1 MRAALLAALLWTAS
15 SAPAQTCLV
24 CGEIRSIRELSAG
37 TKQPPQS
44 TVSPSGTQSDL
55 YAGPVVGTV
64 AQFHYGGA
72 RTTGTG
78 GRGEG
83 WSFGAAGTP
92 EMQTRL
98 GATSYEVTVAM
109 DSGERRTLQRRDG
122 NRFHVGQRVAVRQGE
137 LEPM

>member
-1 MRAALLAALLWTAS
+1 MRCALLAALLCAAS

-24 CGEIRSIRELSAG
+24 CGEIRSIRELASG

-44 TVSPSGTQSDL
+44 TATASGTQSDL

-64 AQFHYGGA
+64 AQFHFGGA
-72 RTTGTG
+72 RTTTTG

-92 EMQTRL
+92 EMQARL

-122 NRFHVGQRVAVRQGE
+122 NRFHVGQRVAVRQGD